1 MVWLS
6 AQTGS
11 HVTAAPFYREIK
23 EQAYR
28 KELRRMRKIIL
39 ASGSP
44 RRKELLEQIGIRFE
58 IHKAEG
64 EEVITSS
71 VPEEAVK
78 ELALQKAQEV
88 AGKCDGDI
96 IIGADT
102 VVAVDGQILGK
113 PADRADAMRMLRL
126 LQGKEHQVIT
136 GVAVLKKK
144 KGKAVHFAEVT
155 KVHVFPMT
163 EEQMERY
170 IETGEPMDKAGSY
183 GIQGKFA
190 VYVSGIEGDYN
201 NVVGLPAG
209 RLYQEALAAGIDLL
223 L

>member
-1 MVWLS
+1 M
-6 AQTGS
+6 
-11 HVTAAPFYREIK
+11 K
-23 EQAYR
+23 
-28 KELRRMRKIIL
+28 KIIL

-44 RRKELLEQIGIRFE
+44 RRRELLEQIGVKFE

-64 EEVITSS
+64 EEKITSS
-71 VPEEAVK
+71 IPEEAVK
-78 ELALQKAQEV
+78 ELSLQKAKEV
-88 AGKCDGDI
+88 SGKYDGDVV
-96 IIGADT
+96 IGADT

-113 PADRADAMRMLRL
+113 PADRADAVRMLRL

-136 GVAVLKKK
+136 GVTVILKES
-144 KGKAVHFAEVT
+144 GKTVNFAEVT

-163 EEQMERY
+163 EEQIEQY
-170 IETGEPMDKAGSY
+170 IETGEPMDKAGAY

-201 NVVGLPAG
+201 NVVGLPVG
-209 RLYQEALAAGIDLL
+209 RLYQETLAAGVDLL

>member
-1 MVWLS
+1 M
-6 AQTGS
+6 
-11 HVTAAPFYREIK
+11 K
-23 EQAYR
+23 
-28 KELRRMRKIIL
+28 KIIL

-44 RRKELLEQIGIRFE
+44 RRRELLEQIGVKFE

-64 EEVITSS
+64 EEKITSS
-71 VPEEAVK
+71 IPEEAVK
-78 ELALQKAQEV
+78 ELSLQKAKEV
-88 AGKCDGDI
+88 SGKYDGDV

-113 PADRADAMRMLRL
+113 PADRADAVRMLRL

-136 GVAVLKKK
+136 GVTVILKES
-144 KGKAVHFAEVT
+144 GKTVSFAEVT
-155 KVHVFPMT
+155 KVYIFPMT
-163 EEQMERY
+163 EEQIEQY
-170 IETGEPMDKAGSY
+170 IETGEPMDKAGAY

-201 NVVGLPAG
+201 NVVGLPVG
-209 RLYQEALAAGIDLL
+209 RLYQETLAAGVDLL